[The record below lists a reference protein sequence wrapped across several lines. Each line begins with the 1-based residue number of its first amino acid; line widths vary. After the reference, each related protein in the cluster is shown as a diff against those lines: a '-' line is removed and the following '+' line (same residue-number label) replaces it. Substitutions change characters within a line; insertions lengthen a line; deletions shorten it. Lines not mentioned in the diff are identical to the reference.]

1 MNVNDQKP
9 LDDQQAPDEEFNE
22 SENGIV
28 SVNER
33 GDQEDGKGK
42 KIAFIAVMAVLFTVI
57 AVFAYNFFSDSSDA
71 EEAAQLKE
79 NQIDPSLDASAKRR
93 DFTNTDP
100 MPTDAGQNAQFQSL
114 DACQD
119 QSIPRQLTDNNG
131 NALTYNGMLVFQ
143 CQNGQQILRQL
154 EAAPVVE
161 QQAAS
166 QQPVVIQP
174 QPQQQ
179 AQYVPLNNGSRYGGG
194 IFVNPSQQGG
204 AVGQPSSMN
213 HQAAYNQVTGM
224 MKQFEQDQ
232 NSNSRSGNFSG
243 SGLMSLAH
251 DDDEPMQQHQPQQA
265 TTNMASHSSNKVQ
278 ARFIGDRNYL
288 IAKGRVIRCNLS
300 VKVVSEIGGMASCVL
315 PQPVYSDN
323 GRVVLAEAGSE
334 VIGEYKSIAAQ
345 GQRRLGIIW
354 SRLKT
359 PHGVI
364 VDIDSPA
371 ADHLGTG
378 GLSGRVDNRWG
389 ARIGAAFM
397 LSLVQDAIAYGISK
411 ETGGNNSTPY
421 MLQNTSDMG
430 KSMAETVLNE
440 TINIKPTIYK
450 NQGDAASIYVAKD
463 IDFRG
468 VYELRAK

>member
-1 MNVNDQKP
+1 MNINDQKP

-79 NQIDPSLDASAKRR
+79 NQIDPSLDASTKRR
-93 DFTNTDP
+93 NFTNTDP
-100 MPTDAGQNAQFQSL
+100 MPMDAGQNAQFQSL

-131 NALTYNGMLVFQ
+131 NAVTYNGMLVFQ
-143 CQNGQQILRQL
+143 CQNGQQILRQT

-161 QQAAS
+161 QQAAN

-194 IFVNPSQQGG
+194 IFVNSSQQGG
-204 AVGQPSSMN
+204 AVGQPTSMN

-265 TTNMASHSSNKVQ
+265 TTNMVSHSSNKVQ

-450 NQGDAASIYVAKD
+450 NQGDVASIYVAKD

>member
-1 MNVNDQKP
+1 MNINDQKP
-9 LDDQQAPDEEFNE
+9 LDDQKAPDEEFKE

-57 AVFAYNFFSDSSDA
+57 AIFAYNFFSDSSDA

-79 NQIDPSLDASAKRR
+79 SQIDPSLDASAKRR

-100 MPTDAGQNAQFQSL
+100 VPMDAGQNAQFQSI

-119 QSIPRQLTDNNG
+119 KSIPRQLTDNNG

-143 CQNGQQILRQL
+143 CQNGQQILRQP

-161 QQAAS
+161 QQAAN
-166 QQPVVIQP
+166 QPVVIQP

-194 IFVNPSQQGG
+194 IFVNSSQQGG

-213 HQAAYNQVTGM
+213 QQAAYNQVTGM

-243 SGLMSLAH
+243 SGLMSLAN
-251 DDDEPMQQHQPQQA
+251 DDEPMQQHQPQQA
-265 TTNMASHSSNKVQ
+265 TTNMANHSSNKVQ

-450 NQGDAASIYVAKD
+450 NQGDVASIYVAKD

>member
-1 MNVNDQKP
+1 MNINDQKP

-71 EEAAQLKE
+71 DEAAQLKE
-79 NQIDPSLDASAKRR
+79 SQIDPSLDASAKRR

-100 MPTDAGQNAQFQSL
+100 VPMDAGQNAQFQSI

-119 QSIPRQLTDNNG
+119 KSIPRQLTDNNG

-143 CQNGQQILRQL
+143 CQNGQQILRQP

-161 QQAAS
+161 QQAAN
-166 QQPVVIQP
+166 QPVVIQP

-194 IFVNPSQQGG
+194 IFVNSSQQGG
-204 AVGQPSSMN
+204 VVGQPSSMN
-213 HQAAYNQVTGM
+213 QQAAYNQVTGM

-265 TTNMASHSSNKVQ
+265 TTNMANHSSNKVQ

-323 GRVVLAEAGSE
+323 GRVVLAEAGTE

-450 NQGDAASIYVAKD
+450 NQGDVASIYVAKD

>member
-1 MNVNDQKP
+1 MNINEQKP
-9 LDDQQAPDEEFNE
+9 LDDQKAPDEEFKE

-42 KIAFIAVMAVLFTVI
+42 KIAFIAVMAVIFTVI

-71 EEAAQLKE
+71 DEAAQLKE
-79 NQIDPSLDASAKRR
+79 SQIDPSLDASAKRR

-100 MPTDAGQNAQFQSL
+100 VPMDAGQNAQFQSI

-119 QSIPRQLTDNNG
+119 KSIPRQLTDNNG

-143 CQNGQQILRQL
+143 CQNGQQILRQP

-161 QQAAS
+161 QQAAN
-166 QQPVVIQP
+166 QPVVIQP

-194 IFVNPSQQGG
+194 IFVNSSQQGG

-213 HQAAYNQVTGM
+213 QQAAYNQVTGM

-251 DDDEPMQQHQPQQA
+251 DDEPMQQHQPQQA
-265 TTNMASHSSNKVQ
+265 TTNMANHSSNKVQ

-450 NQGDAASIYVAKD
+450 NQGDVASIYVAKD

>member
-1 MNVNDQKP
+1 MNINEQKP
-9 LDDQQAPDEEFNE
+9 LDDQKAPDEEFKE

-42 KIAFIAVMAVLFTVI
+42 KIAFIAGMAVIFTVI

-71 EEAAQLKE
+71 DEAAQLKE
-79 NQIDPSLDASAKRR
+79 SQIDPSLDASAKRR

-100 MPTDAGQNAQFQSL
+100 VPMDAGQNAQFQSI

-119 QSIPRQLTDNNG
+119 KSIPRQLTDNNG

-143 CQNGQQILRQL
+143 CQNGQQILRQP

-161 QQAAS
+161 QQAAN
-166 QQPVVIQP
+166 QPVVIQP

-194 IFVNPSQQGG
+194 IFVNSSQQGG

-213 HQAAYNQVTGM
+213 QQAAYNQVTGM

-251 DDDEPMQQHQPQQA
+251 DDEPMQQHQPQQA
-265 TTNMASHSSNKVQ
+265 TTNMANHSSNKVQ

-450 NQGDAASIYVAKD
+450 NQGDVASIYVAKD

>member
-1 MNVNDQKP
+1 M
-9 LDDQQAPDEEFNE
+9 
-22 SENGIV
+22 
-28 SVNER
+28 
-33 GDQEDGKGK
+33 
-42 KIAFIAVMAVLFTVI
+42 M
-57 AVFAYNFFSDSSDA
+57 
-71 EEAAQLKE
+71 
-79 NQIDPSLDASAKRR
+79 
-93 DFTNTDP
+93 
-100 MPTDAGQNAQFQSL
+100 
-114 DACQD
+114 
-119 QSIPRQLTDNNG
+119 RQ
-131 NALTYNGMLVFQ
+131 Y
-143 CQNGQQILRQL
+143 
-154 EAAPVVE
+154 
-161 QQAAS
+161 
-166 QQPVVIQP
+166 
-174 QPQQQ
+174 
-179 AQYVPLNNGSRYGGG
+179 
-194 IFVNPSQQGG
+194 
-204 AVGQPSSMN
+204 
-213 HQAAYNQVTGM
+213 
-224 MKQFEQDQ
+224 EQDQ
-232 NSNSRSGNFSG
+232 NNNSRSGSFSG

-251 DDDEPMQQHQPQQA
+251 DDEPMQQQQPQQA
-265 TTNMASHSSNKVQ
+265 TTNMASPSSNKVQ

-359 PHGVI
+359 PHGVV

-450 NQGDAASIYVAKD
+450 NQGDVASIYVAKD

>member
-1 MNVNDQKP
+1 MNINDEKPLNDQKAP
-9 LDDQQAPDEEFNE
+9 DDQFED

-42 KIAFIAVMAVLFTVI
+42 KIAFLAVMGVVFTVL

-100 MPTDAGQNAQFQSL
+100 VPMDAGQNAQFQSL
-114 DACQD
+114 DTCQD

-143 CQNGQQILRQL
+143 CQNGQQILRQP

-161 QQAAS
+161 QQAT

-224 MKQFEQDQ
+224 MKQYEQDQ
-232 NSNSRSGNFSG
+232 NNNNRSGGFSG

-251 DDDEPMQQHQPQQA
+251 DDEPMQQHQQPQQA
-265 TTNMASHSSNKVQ
+265 TTNMASLSSNKVQ

-450 NQGDAASIYVAKD
+450 NQGDVASIYVAKD

>member
-1 MNVNDQKP
+1 M
-9 LDDQQAPDEEFNE
+9 
-22 SENGIV
+22 
-28 SVNER
+28 
-33 GDQEDGKGK
+33 
-42 KIAFIAVMAVLFTVI
+42 
-57 AVFAYNFFSDSSDA
+57 DA
-71 EEAAQLKE
+71 
-79 NQIDPSLDASAKRR
+79 D
-93 DFTNTDP
+93 
-100 MPTDAGQNAQFQSL
+100 QNAQFQSL

-143 CQNGQQILRQL
+143 CQNGQQILRQP
-154 EAAPVVE
+154 EAAPVIE
-161 QQAAS
+161 QQAAT

-174 QPQQQ
+174 QPQQP
-179 AQYVPLNNGSRYGGG
+179 QYVPLNNGSRYGGG
-194 IFVNPSQQGG
+194 IFVTPSQQGG

-224 MKQFEQDQ
+224 MKQFEPDQ

-251 DDDEPMQQHQPQQA
+251 DDEPRQQQQPQQA
-265 TTNMASHSSNKVQ
+265 TTNTASHSSNKVQ

-345 GQRRLGIIW
+345 GQRRLGIVW

-359 PHGVI
+359 PHGVV

-450 NQGDAASIYVAKD
+450 NQGDVASIYVAKD

>member
-1 MNVNDQKP
+1 MNINDQKP
-9 LDDQQAPDEEFNE
+9 LDDQKAPDEEFKE
-22 SENGIV
+22 SESGIV

-42 KIAFIAVMAVLFTVI
+42 KIAFIAVMAVLVTVI

-79 NQIDPSLDASAKRR
+79 SQIDPSLDASAKRR

-100 MPTDAGQNAQFQSL
+100 VPMDAGQNAQFQSI

-119 QSIPRQLTDNNG
+119 KSIPRQLTDNNG

-143 CQNGQQILRQL
+143 CQNGQQILRQP

-161 QQAAS
+161 QQAAN
-166 QQPVVIQP
+166 QPIVIQP

-194 IFVNPSQQGG
+194 IFVNSSQQGG

-213 HQAAYNQVTGM
+213 QQAAYNQVTGM

-265 TTNMASHSSNKVQ
+265 TTNMANHSSNKVQ

-450 NQGDAASIYVAKD
+450 NQGDVASIYVAKD

>member
-1 MNVNDQKP
+1 MNINDEKP
-9 LDDQQAPDEEFNE
+9 LNDQQAPDEQFND

-42 KIAFIAVMAVLFTVI
+42 KIAFIAVMAVLFTVL
-57 AVFAYNFFSDSSDA
+57 AVFAYNFFSDSSEA

-79 NQIDPSLDASAKRR
+79 NQIDPSLDASPKRR

-100 MPTDAGQNAQFQSL
+100 VPTDAGQNAQFQSL
-114 DACQD
+114 DTCQD

-143 CQNGQQILRQL
+143 CQNGQQILRQP
-154 EAAPVVE
+154 EAVPVE
-161 QQAAS
+161 QQAT

-194 IFVNPSQQGG
+194 IFVNSSQQGG
-204 AVGQPSSMN
+204 TVGQPSSMD

-224 MKQFEQDQ
+224 MKQYEQDQ
-232 NSNSRSGNFSG
+232 NNNSRSGSFSG
-243 SGLMSLAH
+243 SGLMSLGH
-251 DDDEPMQQHQPQQA
+251 DDEPMQQHQQPQQA
-265 TTNMASHSSNKVQ
+265 TTNMASLSSNKVQ

-300 VKVVSEIGGMASCVL
+300 VKVVSEIGGMASCIL

-397 LSLVQDAIAYGISK
+397 LSLVQDAIAYGITK

-450 NQGDAASIYVAKD
+450 NQGDVASIYVAKD

>member
-1 MNVNDQKP
+1 MSINEQKP
-9 LDDQQAPDEEFNE
+9 LDDQKVPDEEFKE

-131 NALTYNGMLVFQ
+131 NALTYNGMLVFE
-143 CQNGQQILRQL
+143 CQNGQQILRQP

-161 QQAAS
+161 QQAAN
-166 QQPVVIQP
+166 QPVVIQP
-174 QPQQQ
+174 QPQHQ

-194 IFVNPSQQGG
+194 IFVNSSQQGG

-213 HQAAYNQVTGM
+213 QQAAYNQVTGM

-265 TTNMASHSSNKVQ
+265 TTNMANHSSNKVQ

-450 NQGDAASIYVAKD
+450 NQGDVASIYVAKD

>member
-1 MNVNDQKP
+1 MNINEQKP
-9 LDDQQAPDEEFNE
+9 LDNQKAPNEEFKE

-71 EEAAQLKE
+71 DEAAQLKE
-79 NQIDPSLDASAKRR
+79 SQIDPSLDASAKRR

-100 MPTDAGQNAQFQSL
+100 VPMDAGQNAQFQSI

-119 QSIPRQLTDNNG
+119 KSIPRQLTDNNG

-143 CQNGQQILRQL
+143 CQNGQQILRQP

-161 QQAAS
+161 QQAAN
-166 QQPVVIQP
+166 QPVVIQP

-194 IFVNPSQQGG
+194 IFVNSSQQGG

-213 HQAAYNQVTGM
+213 QQAAYNQVTGM

-265 TTNMASHSSNKVQ
+265 TTNMANHSSNKVQ

-450 NQGDAASIYVAKD
+450 NQGDVASIYVAKD

>member
-1 MNVNDQKP
+1 MNINDQKP

-79 NQIDPSLDASAKRR
+79 NQIDPSLDASTKRR

-100 MPTDAGQNAQFQSL
+100 MPMDAGQNAQFQSL

-131 NALTYNGMLVFQ
+131 NAVTYNGMLVFQ

-154 EAAPVVE
+154 KAAPVVE
-161 QQAAS
+161 QQAAN

-194 IFVNPSQQGG
+194 IFVNSSQQGG

-265 TTNMASHSSNKVQ
+265 TTNMVSHSSNKVQ

-450 NQGDAASIYVAKD
+450 NQGDVASIYVAKD

>member
-1 MNVNDQKP
+1 MNINEQKP
-9 LDDQQAPDEEFNE
+9 LDDQKAPDEEFKE

-42 KIAFIAVMAVLFTVI
+42 KIAFIAVMAVIFTVI

-71 EEAAQLKE
+71 DEAAQLKE
-79 NQIDPSLDASAKRR
+79 SQIDPSLDASAKRR

-100 MPTDAGQNAQFQSL
+100 VPMDAGQNAQFQSI

-119 QSIPRQLTDNNG
+119 KSIPRQLTDNNG

-143 CQNGQQILRQL
+143 CQNGQQILRQP

-161 QQAAS
+161 QQAAN
-166 QQPVVIQP
+166 QPVVIQP

-194 IFVNPSQQGG
+194 IFVNSSQQGG

-213 HQAAYNQVTGM
+213 QQAAYNQVTGM

-265 TTNMASHSSNKVQ
+265 TTNMANHSSNKVQ

-450 NQGDAASIYVAKD
+450 NQGDVASIYVTKD

>member
-1 MNVNDQKP
+1 MNINDQKP

-100 MPTDAGQNAQFQSL
+100 MPMDAGQNAQFQSL

-143 CQNGQQILRQL
+143 CQNGQQILRQP

-161 QQAAS
+161 QQAAN

-194 IFVNPSQQGG
+194 IFGRLASR
-204 AVGQPSSMN
+204 
-213 HQAAYNQVTGM
+213 QA
-224 MKQFEQDQ
+224 
-232 NSNSRSGNFSG
+232 
-243 SGLMSLAH
+243 
-251 DDDEPMQQHQPQQA
+251 
-265 TTNMASHSSNKVQ
+265 
-278 ARFIGDRNYL
+278 
-288 IAKGRVIRCNLS
+288 
-300 VKVVSEIGGMASCVL
+300 
-315 PQPVYSDN
+315 
-323 GRVVLAEAGSE
+323 
-334 VIGEYKSIAAQ
+334 
-345 GQRRLGIIW
+345 
-354 SRLKT
+354 
-359 PHGVI
+359 
-364 VDIDSPA
+364 
-371 ADHLGTG
+371 
-378 GLSGRVDNRWG
+378 
-389 ARIGAAFM
+389 
-397 LSLVQDAIAYGISK
+397 
-411 ETGGNNSTPY
+411 
-421 MLQNTSDMG
+421 
-430 KSMAETVLNE
+430 
-440 TINIKPTIYK
+440 
-450 NQGDAASIYVAKD
+450 
-463 IDFRG
+463 
-468 VYELRAK
+468 

>member
-1 MNVNDQKP
+1 MNINEQKP
-9 LDDQQAPDEEFNE
+9 LDDQKAPDEEFKE

-42 KIAFIAVMAVLFTVI
+42 KIAFIAVMAVIFTVI

-71 EEAAQLKE
+71 DEAAQLKE
-79 NQIDPSLDASAKRR
+79 SQIDPSLDASAKRR

-100 MPTDAGQNAQFQSL
+100 VPMDANQNAQFQSL
-114 DACQD
+114 DTCQD

-143 CQNGQQILRQL
+143 CQNGQQILRQP

-161 QQAAS
+161 QQAAN
-166 QQPVVIQP
+166 QPVVIQP

-194 IFVNPSQQGG
+194 IFVNSSQQGG

-213 HQAAYNQVTGM
+213 QQAAYNQVTGM

-265 TTNMASHSSNKVQ
+265 TTNMANHSSNKVQ

-359 PHGVI
+359 PHGVV

-450 NQGDAASIYVAKD
+450 NQGDVASIYVAKD

>member
-1 MNVNDQKP
+1 MNINDQKP
-9 LDDQQAPDEEFNE
+9 LDDQKAPDEEFKE

-79 NQIDPSLDASAKRR
+79 SQIDPSLDASAKRR

-100 MPTDAGQNAQFQSL
+100 VPMDAGQNAQFQSI

-119 QSIPRQLTDNNG
+119 KSIPRQLTDNNG

-143 CQNGQQILRQL
+143 CQNGQQILRQP

-161 QQAAS
+161 QQAAN
-166 QQPVVIQP
+166 QPVVIQP

-194 IFVNPSQQGG
+194 IFVNSSQQGG

-213 HQAAYNQVTGM
+213 QQAAYNQVTGM

-243 SGLMSLAH
+243 SGLMSLVN
-251 DDDEPMQQHQPQQA
+251 DDEPMQQHQPQQA
-265 TTNMASHSSNKVQ
+265 TTNMANHSSNKVQ

-450 NQGDAASIYVAKD
+450 NQGDVASIYVAKD

>member
-1 MNVNDQKP
+1 MNINEQKP
-9 LDDQQAPDEEFNE
+9 LDDQKAPDEEFKE

-42 KIAFIAVMAVLFTVI
+42 KIAFIAVMAVIFTVI

-71 EEAAQLKE
+71 DEAAQLKE
-79 NQIDPSLDASAKRR
+79 SQIDPSLDASAKRR

-100 MPTDAGQNAQFQSL
+100 VPMDAGQNAQFQSI

-119 QSIPRQLTDNNG
+119 KSIPRQLTDNNG

-143 CQNGQQILRQL
+143 CQNGQQILRQP

-161 QQAAS
+161 QQAAN
-166 QQPVVIQP
+166 QPVVIQP

-194 IFVNPSQQGG
+194 IFVNSSQQGG

-213 HQAAYNQVTGM
+213 QQAAYNQVTGM

-251 DDDEPMQQHQPQQA
+251 DDDEPMQHQPQQA
-265 TTNMASHSSNKVQ
+265 TTNMANHSSNKVQ

-450 NQGDAASIYVAKD
+450 NQGDVASIYVAKD

>member
-1 MNVNDQKP
+1 MNINEQKP
-9 LDDQQAPDEEFNE
+9 LDDQKAPDEEFKE

-42 KIAFIAVMAVLFTVI
+42 KIAFIAVMAVIFTVI

-71 EEAAQLKE
+71 DEAAQLKE
-79 NQIDPSLDASAKRR
+79 SQIDPSLDASAKRR

-100 MPTDAGQNAQFQSL
+100 VPMDAGQNAQFQSI

-119 QSIPRQLTDNNG
+119 KSIPRQLTDNNG

-143 CQNGQQILRQL
+143 CQNGQQILRQP

-161 QQAAS
+161 QQAAN
-166 QQPVVIQP
+166 QPVVIQP

-194 IFVNPSQQGG
+194 IFFNSSQQGG

-213 HQAAYNQVTGM
+213 QQAAYNQVTGM

-265 TTNMASHSSNKVQ
+265 TTNMANHSSNKVQ

-450 NQGDAASIYVAKD
+450 NQGDVASIYVAKD

>member
-1 MNVNDQKP
+1 M
-9 LDDQQAPDEEFNE
+9 
-22 SENGIV
+22 
-28 SVNER
+28 
-33 GDQEDGKGK
+33 
-42 KIAFIAVMAVLFTVI
+42 
-57 AVFAYNFFSDSSDA
+57 
-71 EEAAQLKE
+71 
-79 NQIDPSLDASAKRR
+79 
-93 DFTNTDP
+93 
-100 MPTDAGQNAQFQSL
+100 DAGQNAQFQSI

-143 CQNGQQILRQL
+143 CQNGQQILRQP
-154 EAAPVVE
+154 EAAPIVE
-161 QQAAS
+161 QQAAN

-194 IFVNPSQQGG
+194 IFVNSSQQGG

-213 HQAAYNQVTGM
+213 QQAAYNQVTGM

-251 DDDEPMQQHQPQQA
+251 DDEPMQQHQPQQA

-421 MLQNTSDMG
+421 ILQNTSDMG

-450 NQGDAASIYVAKD
+450 NQGDVASIYVAKD

>member
-1 MNVNDQKP
+1 MNINEQKP
-9 LDDQQAPDEEFNE
+9 LDDQKAPDEEFKE

-71 EEAAQLKE
+71 DEAAQLKE
-79 NQIDPSLDASAKRR
+79 SQIDPSLDASAKRR

-100 MPTDAGQNAQFQSL
+100 VPMDAGQNAQFQSI

-119 QSIPRQLTDNNG
+119 KSIPRQLTDNNG

-143 CQNGQQILRQL
+143 CQNGQQILRQP

-161 QQAAS
+161 QQAAN
-166 QQPVVIQP
+166 QPVVIQP

-194 IFVNPSQQGG
+194 IFVNSSQQGG

-213 HQAAYNQVTGM
+213 QQAAYNQVTGM

-265 TTNMASHSSNKVQ
+265 TTNMANHSSNKVQ

-359 PHGVI
+359 PHGVV

-450 NQGDAASIYVAKD
+450 NQGDVASIYVAKD

>member
-1 MNVNDQKP
+1 MNINEQKP
-9 LDDQQAPDEEFNE
+9 LDDQKAPDEEFKE

-71 EEAAQLKE
+71 DEAAQLKE
-79 NQIDPSLDASAKRR
+79 SQIDPSLDASAKRR

-100 MPTDAGQNAQFQSL
+100 VPMDAGQNAQFQSI

-119 QSIPRQLTDNNG
+119 KSIPRQLTDNNG

-143 CQNGQQILRQL
+143 CQNGQQILRQP

-161 QQAAS
+161 QQAAN
-166 QQPVVIQP
+166 QPVVIQP

-194 IFVNPSQQGG
+194 IFVNSSQQGG

-213 HQAAYNQVTGM
+213 QQAAYNQVTGM

-265 TTNMASHSSNKVQ
+265 TTNMANHSSNKVQ

-450 NQGDAASIYVAKD
+450 NQGDVASIYVAKD

>member
-1 MNVNDQKP
+1 MNINDQKP

-161 QQAAS
+161 QQAAN

-194 IFVNPSQQGG
+194 IFVNSSQQGG

-450 NQGDAASIYVAKD
+450 NQGDVASIYVAKD

>member
-1 MNVNDQKP
+1 MNINEQKP
-9 LDDQQAPDEEFNE
+9 LDDQKAPDEEFKE

-42 KIAFIAVMAVLFTVI
+42 KIAFIAVMAVIFTVI

-71 EEAAQLKE
+71 DEAAQLKE
-79 NQIDPSLDASAKRR
+79 SQIDPSLDASAKRR

-100 MPTDAGQNAQFQSL
+100 VPMDAGQNAQFQSI

-119 QSIPRQLTDNNG
+119 KSIPRQLTDNNG

-143 CQNGQQILRQL
+143 CQNGQQILRQP

-161 QQAAS
+161 QQAAN
-166 QQPVVIQP
+166 QPVVIQP

-194 IFVNPSQQGG
+194 IFVNSSQQGG

-213 HQAAYNQVTGM
+213 QQAAYNQVTGM

-265 TTNMASHSSNKVQ
+265 TTNMANHSSNKVQ

-450 NQGDAASIYVAKD
+450 NQGDVASIYVAKD

>member
-1 MNVNDQKP
+1 MNINDQKP
-9 LDDQQAPDEEFNE
+9 LDDQHAPDEEFNE

-79 NQIDPSLDASAKRR
+79 NQIDPSLDASTKRR
-93 DFTNTDP
+93 NFTNTDP
-100 MPTDAGQNAQFQSL
+100 MPMDAGQNAQFQSL

-131 NALTYNGMLVFQ
+131 NAVTYNGMLVFQ
-143 CQNGQQILRQL
+143 CQNGQRILREP
-154 EAAPVVE
+154 EAATVVE
-161 QQAAS
+161 QQAENK
-166 QQPVVIQP
+166 QPVVIQRHA
-174 QPQQQ
+174 QQQ

-194 IFVNPSQQGG
+194 IFVNSSQQGG
-204 AVGQPSSMN
+204 AVGQPTSMN
-213 HQAAYNQVTGM
+213 HQTAYNQVTGM

-265 TTNMASHSSNKVQ
+265 TTNMVSHSSNKVQ

-378 GLSGRVDNRWG
+378 GLSGRVDNHWG

-421 MLQNTSDMG
+421 MLKNTSDMG

-450 NQGDAASIYVAKD
+450 NQGDVASIYVAKD

>member
-1 MNVNDQKP
+1 MNINEQKP
-9 LDDQQAPDEEFNE
+9 LDDQKAPDEEFKE

-42 KIAFIAVMAVLFTVI
+42 KIAFIAVMAVIFTVI

-71 EEAAQLKE
+71 DEAAQLKE
-79 NQIDPSLDASAKRR
+79 SQIDPSLDASAKRR

-100 MPTDAGQNAQFQSL
+100 VPMDAGQNAQFQSI

-119 QSIPRQLTDNNG
+119 KSIPRQLTDNNG

-143 CQNGQQILRQL
+143 CQNGQQILRQP

-161 QQAAS
+161 QQAAN
-166 QQPVVIQP
+166 QPVVIQP

-194 IFVNPSQQGG
+194 IFVNSSQQGG

-213 HQAAYNQVTGM
+213 QQAAYNQVTGM

-243 SGLMSLAH
+243 SGLMSLAN
-251 DDDEPMQQHQPQQA
+251 DDEPMQQHQPQQA
-265 TTNMASHSSNKVQ
+265 TTNMANHSSNKVQ

-450 NQGDAASIYVAKD
+450 NQGDVASIYVAKD

>member
-1 MNVNDQKP
+1 MNINEQKP
-9 LDDQQAPDEEFNE
+9 LDDQKAPDEEFKE

-71 EEAAQLKE
+71 DEAAQLKE
-79 NQIDPSLDASAKRR
+79 SQIDPSLDASAKRR

-100 MPTDAGQNAQFQSL
+100 VPMDAGQNAQFQSI

-119 QSIPRQLTDNNG
+119 KSIPRQLTDNNG

-143 CQNGQQILRQL
+143 CQNGQQILRHP

-161 QQAAS
+161 QQAAN
-166 QQPVVIQP
+166 QPVVIQP

-194 IFVNPSQQGG
+194 IFVNSSQQGG

-213 HQAAYNQVTGM
+213 QQAAYNQVTGM

-265 TTNMASHSSNKVQ
+265 TTNMANHSSNKVQ

-450 NQGDAASIYVAKD
+450 NQGDVASIYVAKD

>member
-1 MNVNDQKP
+1 MNINEQKP
-9 LDDQQAPDEEFNE
+9 LDDQKAPDEEFKE

-71 EEAAQLKE
+71 DEAAQLKE
-79 NQIDPSLDASAKRR
+79 SQIDPSLDASAKRR

-100 MPTDAGQNAQFQSL
+100 VPMDAGQNAQFQSI

-119 QSIPRQLTDNNG
+119 KSIPRQLTDNNG
-131 NALTYNGMLVFQ
+131 NALTHNGMLVFQ
-143 CQNGQQILRQL
+143 CQNGQQILRQP
-154 EAAPVVE
+154 EAAAVVE
-161 QQAAS
+161 QQAAN
-166 QQPVVIQP
+166 QPVVIQP

-194 IFVNPSQQGG
+194 IFVNSSQQGG

-213 HQAAYNQVTGM
+213 QQAAYNQVTGM

-265 TTNMASHSSNKVQ
+265 TTNMANHSSNKVQ

-450 NQGDAASIYVAKD
+450 NQGDVASIYVAKD

>member
-1 MNVNDQKP
+1 MNINDQKP
-9 LDDQQAPDEEFNE
+9 LDDQKAPDEEFKE

-79 NQIDPSLDASAKRR
+79 SQIDPSLDASAKRR

-100 MPTDAGQNAQFQSL
+100 VPMDAGQNAQFQSI

-119 QSIPRQLTDNNG
+119 KSIPRQLTDNNG

-143 CQNGQQILRQL
+143 CQNGQQILRQP

-161 QQAAS
+161 QQAAN
-166 QQPVVIQP
+166 QPVVIQP

-194 IFVNPSQQGG
+194 IFVNSSQQGG

-213 HQAAYNQVTGM
+213 QQAAYNQVTGM

-243 SGLMSLAH
+243 SGLMSLAN
-251 DDDEPMQQHQPQQA
+251 DDEPMQQHQPQQA
-265 TTNMASHSSNKVQ
+265 TTNMANHSSNKVQ

-450 NQGDAASIYVAKD
+450 NQGDVASIYVAKD